1 MAETQD
7 LPPFTVG
14 ILLYPNCDPLDI
26 AGPNDA
32 FEFWDASVI
41 GRTGKV
47 VSFARTK
54 KPMGGIGA
62 LTISAGFT
70 YEDCPKLDLLFVPG
84 GGTDGVVQSLGD
96 ERLLE
101 AIRHKAKQARYV
113 VSVCT
118 GGLLMAAAGLLDGLQ
133 ATTHWAVVDCLKL
146 FPKVKVV
153 NGCPRYVRDGNTFTG
168 GGISSSID
176 LSLFL
181 IETITREQCG
191 EQDPQLADAIAKES
205 AQRVQLSIQYNPQ
218 PPYPGGD
225 PCSVD
230 YSVYEPTARAMR
242 NYHDPVCA
250 AVAKRVKRDA
260 NRPGA

>member
-1 MAETQD
+1 VAETQQ
-7 LPPFTVG
+7 LPDFTIG

-41 GRTGKV
+41 GRTSRV

-62 LTISAGFT
+62 LTISAGYT
-70 YEDCPKLDLLFVPG
+70 YENCPPLDLLFVPG
-84 GGTDGVVQSLGD
+84 GGTDGVVKSRSD

-101 AIRHKAKQARYV
+101 AIRHKAKEARYL

-118 GGLLMAAAGLLDGLQ
+118 GGLLLAAAGLLDGLE
-133 ATTHWAVVDCLKL
+133 ATTHWAVVDCMKL
-146 FPKVKVV
+146 FPNVKVV
-153 NGCPRYVRDGNTFTG
+153 NGCPRYVRDGNIFTG

-181 IETITREQCG
+181 IETITQEQCG
-191 EQDPQLADAIAKES
+191 EKDPDKAAAVAKQA
-205 AQRVQLSIQYNPQ
+205 AQQVQLSIQYNPQ

-230 YSVYEPTARAMR
+230 YAVYEPTALGMK

-250 AVAKRVKRDA
+250 AVAKRVKRMA
-260 NRPGA
+260 A